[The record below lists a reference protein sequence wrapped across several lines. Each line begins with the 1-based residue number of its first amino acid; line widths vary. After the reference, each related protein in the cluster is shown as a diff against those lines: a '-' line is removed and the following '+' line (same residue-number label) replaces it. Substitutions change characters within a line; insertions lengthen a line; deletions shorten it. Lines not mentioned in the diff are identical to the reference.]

1 MRGSRLWAKM
11 LGIESGTVIE
21 EVTWEEV
28 PAVPGGG
35 QPQVMITARVRPHR
49 RRALRCGVC
58 GRPSPGYDRGEGRRR
73 WRALD
78 LGTIRAEIEADAPRV
93 RCRDHGVVVAQLPWA
108 RHGAWFTRGF
118 EDTAA
123 WLACVTSKTTI
134 CELMRISWRTTGR
147 IIARVAAEKQAQT
160 DLLAGLTRIGIDEIS
175 YRKGHNYLVVVVDH
189 GTGRLVW
196 AAPGRGSATVTKFF
210 DQLGPERTAAITHV
224 SADGARWISSAVT
237 ACAPHAEQCT
247 DPFHVVAWATEALD
261 EVRREVWNHARST
274 PGGSTVTGRVRKR
287 SHAAGD
293 ARDLS
298 HARYALWKNPEN
310 LTSPQTA
317 RIAWIEKTHPYLY
330 RAWLLKEGLRVIF
343 KLKGHPRTAAHALDR
358 WLAWAARSR
367 IPQFI
372 RLGRKIREHRPGIEA
387 SLRNSLSNG
396 LIESVNTKLRAITRA
411 AFGFHGPEPLI
422 ALGMLAL
429 GGLRPQL
436 PGR

>member
-1 MRGSRLWAKM
+1 ML
-11 LGIESGTVIE
+11 LGIESGVVIE
-21 EVTWEEV
+21 DVRWEETV
-28 PAVPGGG
+28 PELPGGG
-35 QPQVMITARVRPHR
+35 PEVVLVADVRPHA
-49 RRALRCGVC
+49 RRAARCGVC
-58 GRPSPGYDRGEGRRR
+58 GKVAPGYDQGEGRRR

-78 LGTIRAEIEADAPRV
+78 LGTVRAEIEADAPRV
-93 RCRDHGVVVAQLPWA
+93 RCAVHGVVVARVPWA

-134 CELMRISWRTTGR
+134 TALMRISWRTTAR

-175 YRKGHNYLVVVVDH
+175 YRKGHKYLVVVVDH

-196 AAPGRGSATVTKFF
+196 AAPGRGSATVAKFF
-210 DQLGPERTAAITHV
+210 DLLGPERTAAITHI
-224 SADGARWISSAVT
+224 SADGAGWIAAAVSDK
-237 ACAPHAEQCT
+237 APHAEQCT

-261 EVRREVWNHARST
+261 EVRREVWNHARKA
-274 PGGSTVTGRVRKR
+274 PGGSTVTGRVRTR
-287 SHAAGD
+287 SRAAGD

-298 HARYALWKNPEN
+298 KARYALWKNPEN
-310 LTSPQTA
+310 LTGTQAA
-317 RIAWIEKTHPYLY
+317 RIGWIEKTHPYLY

-343 KLKGHPRTAAHALDR
+343 KLKGHPRKAAQALDR
-358 WLAWAARSR
+358 WLAWAARCR
-367 IPQFI
+367 IPQFV

-396 LIESVNTKLRAITRA
+396 LIESVNTKLRAIARA

-429 GGLRPQL
+429 GGLRPSL